1 LKIFYVSFV
10 IVLIDQITKVII
22 KGIYIPFMQLRHD
35 GMYHGQRI
43 PVIGDFF
50 RITFIENP
58 GMAFGIDPG
67 VDFKL
72 YLSLFSLIASIGLGI
87 YLYVIRHESTSLRL
101 ALAFI
106 LGGAVGNLI
115 DRMFYGVFYNYAPL
129 FHGKVVDFLDFDF
142 FNVTIFG
149 REYDRWPIFNI
160 ADSAV
165 TVGVLILIIFYQ
177 KHKKEEEAKEQSEL
191 KDSSDSITPAEAEIN
206 ASSETDIDQSA
217 YNNSAPESADTPSGN
232 DINNEEDNENGESD
246 KGKNL
251 PL

>member
-1 LKIFYVSFV
+1 MKVLYVSFV
-10 IVLIDQITKVII
+10 VVIVDQLTKLIV
-22 KGIYIPFMQLRHD
+22 KGFSIPFLNFNYE

-50 RITFIENP
+50 RLTFIENP

-67 VDFKL
+67 SGFKFWIT
-72 YLSLFSLIASIGLGI
+72 LFSLLASVGLVI
-87 YLYVIRHESTSLRL
+87 YLYFVRTQNFSLRL

-129 FHGKVVDFLDFDF
+129 FFGHVVDFLDFDF
-142 FNVTIFG
+142 FNISILG

-160 ADSAV
+160 ADTSV
-165 TVGVLILIIFYQ
+165 TIGVLILIIFYKQ
-177 KHKKEEEAKEQSEL
+177 HNKEEEEVPEVVEGNIIE
-191 KDSSDSITPAEAEIN
+191 DEN
-206 ASSETDIDQSA
+206 APSVVEEGSETEACTDKDQI
-217 YNNSAPESADTPSGN
+217 EIH
-232 DINNEEDNENGESD
+232 INKEDKFDDGEPD
-246 KGKNL
+246 KGKEI